1 MERFFDSHAHLADQ
15 AFSGD
20 RDAVIARARD
30 AGAEGIICI
39 GASIEQAN
47 ESARIAETHPGW
59 ITFTAG
65 IHPHDAASFDP
76 VADIAELERLLAA
89 GAVAVGECGL
99 DYHYDNSPRDAQRR
113 AFAMQLEL
121 AKRFDRPVVVH
132 TRDADDDTA
141 AMVREAGAEGIRGV
155 LHCFTSG
162 AALARTALDAGWY
175 ISFSGIV
182 TFRNWGGDDV
192 IRSVPDDRILVE
204 SDAPY
209 LAPVP
214 HRGKRNESAWVGL
227 TTARV
232 ASVRGVDAGSLG
244 SEVIANARR
253 LFRLGRQPSAA
264 PEM

>member
-1 MERFFDSHAHLADQ
+1 
-15 AFSGD
+15 
-20 RDAVIARARD
+20 
-30 AGAEGIICI
+30 
-39 GASIEQAN
+39 
-47 ESARIAETHPGW
+47 
-59 ITFTAG
+59 
-65 IHPHDAASFDP
+65 
-76 VADIAELERLLAA
+76 
-89 GAVAVGECGL
+89 
-99 DYHYDNSPRDAQRR
+99 
-113 AFAMQLEL
+113 MQLEL

-162 AALARTALDAGWY
+162 VALARTALDAGWY

-192 IRSVPDDRILVE
+192 IRAVPDDRILVE

>member
-1 MERFFDSHAHLADQ
+1 
-15 AFSGD
+15 
-20 RDAVIARARD
+20 
-30 AGAEGIICI
+30 
-39 GASIEQAN
+39 
-47 ESARIAETHPGW
+47 
-59 ITFTAG
+59 
-65 IHPHDAASFDP
+65 
-76 VADIAELERLLAA
+76 
-89 GAVAVGECGL
+89 
-99 DYHYDNSPRDAQRR
+99 
-113 AFAMQLEL
+113 MQLEL

-232 ASVRGVDAGSLG
+232 ASVRGVDAGALG

-253 LFRLGRQPSAA
+253 LFRLGQQPSAA